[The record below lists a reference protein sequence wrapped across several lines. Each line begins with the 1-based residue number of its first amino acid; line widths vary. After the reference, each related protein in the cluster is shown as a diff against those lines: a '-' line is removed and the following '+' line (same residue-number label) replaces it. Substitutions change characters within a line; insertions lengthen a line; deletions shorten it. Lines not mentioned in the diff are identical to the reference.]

1 MPGKQRMRTNYVLI
15 DYESIPVRSLDLLQ
29 DAHFRLRVFLGPNNS
44 RLPTELVVA
53 IQRLGE
59 RADYI
64 QLEAAGPNALDFHIA
79 YYLGRF
85 ALEDPTAFFH
95 VISADKGFDPLLRHL
110 KGKGIFAMRSE
121 SIEAMPCFKDL
132 PALQAT
138 LAASAA
144 SANDAKPASQASS
157 KPASESN
164 AHLKTVMADLVRR
177 KASKPA
183 SVKTLTSTIRATL
196 GKDTPLA
203 EAERVYQLLCKRG
216 LVKVKGQKVIYLL
229 PERV

>member
-1 MPGKQRMRTNYVLI
+1 MLGKQRMRTNYVLI

-95 VISADKGFDPLLRHL
+95 VISADKGFDPLLKHL
-110 KGKGIFAMRSE
+110 KGKGIFAIRSE
-121 SIEAMPCFKDL
+121 SIEAMPCFKGL

-144 SANDAKPASQASS
+144 SANDAKSASRASAKS
-157 KPASESN
+157 ASESDV
-164 AHLKTVMADLVRR
+164 HLNTVMADLVRR

-196 GKDTPLA
+196 GKDTPLV

-216 LVKVKGQKVIYLL
+216 LVKVKGQKVTYSL